1 MQVAPGQP
9 SGSIEI
15 FRQIIRHHAAVDS
28 QRDAELLS
36 AVGVPVRLLR
46 PRPWRVEQPRAVA
59 RLPEPGQGAAQP
71 GEEPDQGAQGVD
83 EGEGG
88 DGVREAAERA
98 PQRDGDGGRPEG
110 GRHAGGARPDGQVY
124 AGLTV
129 VVVVPAEVN

>member
-124 AGLTV
+124 AGHT
-129 VVVVPAEVN
+129 VVVPAEMN